1 MNEALETAYTF
12 FTEQGYNGS
21 IEEFVKLINTNTDA
35 LDLSYTLF
43 TEEGYAGSLDDFS
56 GLMGVKKKVEPDMV
70 SPLETGT
77 SQPSA
82 LSRNQRLNVGAGPE
96 KDTAIERAFG
106 KNEVTDFFG
115 DIYRA
120 WKTGAGQGATV
131 DDAIKVFASGSNV
144 SDKNLQQY
152 INAVENMESFAPS
165 EEMQDFSR
173 IYEAEGKGI
182 KGFIKGIAKNP
193 TAAIQVATSSLR
205 AMLNPASI
213 GAGAAGAGAGALA
226 GPAGVGAGAILGMT
240 GALETGLSFTEFL
253 KEELNEKSLDFTDD
267 NIRTILEDDE
277 AMGNITR
284 RSLARGATIST
295 ISALTGGLAAGVGAN
310 VGRNVALKLGTQA
323 GRAASGVAG
332 LGVQAVGGGAGEA
345 IGRAAAGQEMDV
357 AEIGFEAIGEIASPS
372 LIGTVTAVAKVPKY
386 KVNTEEVSE
395 DFVKDIIGKS
405 KNYLELD
412 NIDIEIIDNPV
423 LEAEVQKR
431 KKELLDIENYKK
443 GMSPQ
448 QLANATEEDILELV
462 SLQNELTKYNESGN
476 EAGKD
481 NAANKKAQIINK
493 LNALQE
499 PSTEKVDVQEPAADS
514 ETVGEG
520 DAQQQQPATEAPS
533 EQAETPAQPAEEVE
547 TEVEAEES
555 EVVEETYTLPEDP
568 RKAKKDFQIIDNRD
582 GSIIELDEDG
592 SNKWI
597 LRNIKTD
604 FIGTSTTKTE
614 AQQFLNN
621 TVNREGMTMD
631 YGEGEPVL
639 EEFRTQVKE
648 EVVEEVAP
656 ATNKIG
662 NFDVVIKDN
671 KIVSITKDGKKPS
684 ARSLSRVQKKILDQ
698 GLINVEE
705 GESVVFEGGE
715 EVDFSTEV
723 SIKSNNPKE
732 VAQQFERVQEKIKEQ
747 KQTSSDISLN
757 PLGVLFSIK
766 FTPESYEF
774 VTGKKLINTSPEF
787 RKTWIAKKD
796 KGGVSLEDGWAETFI
811 DNNLPIPDLVEVTD
825 FINEFQTKA
834 QFNRSLEVFT
844 PNLLTDLKNRF
855 EELTGLN
862 ASPTNIQRVID
873 ASPETTQRIAE
884 EEAVDVNVKEEKQK
898 EQAQKKLTKKEISEA
913 KKEAVEKERKKTI
926 DNRNRKN
933 ALGNIKKGKLGT
945 EETTVV
951 LKNIFTIQPKIIRA
965 AIKEGVLPAEI
976 LTRYNELAKLIG
988 QRKAVLRDLPEVRE
1002 IKKKADALYN
1012 ELIDGINK
1020 EIEEAGE
1027 AEVEEVDVEKLK
1039 SDILSMPVK
1048 INTGLDKAS
1057 RDLATK
1063 IKRLSDA
1070 DLDLLIEET
1079 EDGSQDIRKLN
1090 QLELIKK
1097 NINAGFVPAAAN
1109 DIINTIETR
1118 KDTKSLTPKF
1128 EKISTKGLQG
1138 GLRKSFFNIGRA
1150 LGLIKTGNFF
1160 EAVFKSNPKTVFDD
1174 LMGNANDTT
1183 IFEKLI
1189 RPLAAAFSQYDVQR
1203 SNVLKESIEK
1213 IEKLI
1218 AFDGNKRIE
1227 RSQNEIIKD
1236 KMKIMTYLLQLEHES
1251 NPIESNQE
1259 QNLTPPAL
1267 AFIEETIN
1275 YYIENSPAEA
1285 DVTVEMLQEI
1295 KKEFTVNGKIDLGKL
1310 KNSFSTNIN
1319 KAVDE
1324 YRKAFDNLADKTD
1337 FVSAVLRRNKVNLF
1351 NNYVK
1356 HVVLYNPSD
1365 KEAVYNAQRDKFTQK
1380 ASAKSGSIEERIPGA
1395 KALSFDPSYAL
1406 MKATDDILLD
1416 FNMTNEIRKF
1426 RMKINSL
1433 KKTEGLTPLQQQAV
1447 IALERSM
1454 EKALASTFD
1463 SINSDPS
1470 ATTTLINEIRR
1481 IGYEAA
1487 LVSAPR
1493 AVAELSSNFL
1503 FAISANPDATLD
1515 GIKNYGGV
1523 AKENGTM
1530 LNFLSNIG
1538 STEATKLA
1546 NVDEITGKLTD
1557 DLGVDKYVSKSGK
1570 AAPQLKSILL
1580 QINNY
1585 GPKQLRNFTA
1595 DLSNK
1600 ILSYPDQ
1607 MIGRPLYL
1615 GEFVRVFEQE
1625 TGIRLTED
1633 DIRKMAKG
1641 PGESKYLSQEYAE
1654 AIKKAAIA
1662 ADKQAIMST
1671 TSRNPILAIEKFKR
1685 KKDAGAFQEIY
1696 REANA
1701 FMSNFFAFEYT
1712 TARTAVNALFNQG
1725 AISNKQA
1732 LGLLLG
1738 ITMRMSMYQI
1748 IYKVLSDNVDQAF
1761 REKDEDDIDETQ
1773 EIVDETARS
1782 LTGSILTLLTR
1793 QTMGNVPFAAIA
1805 YGLERFNENNL
1816 GILRSDEEYD
1826 AFKHSIVYSQLGKKD
1841 LESENLMTNLATLF
1855 AGPYGT
1861 ILRRSERALEL
1872 IQRTQTRKT
1881 ESARQEAQDELNRNI
1896 ILDISGNAGLLP
1908 FYKDVRRII
1917 NAKRN
1922 KEYKEKQ
1929 GAMSKSELRKLNP
1942 KLYKK
1947 LYGPGSA
1954 EARLRAL
1961 KRKLKPN

>member
-1 MNEALETAYTF
+1 MNEQALQDAYSLF
-12 FTEQGYNGS
+12 SQKGYNGS
-21 IEEFVKLINTNTDA
+21 FDEFVELIYSNPDA
-35 LDLSYTLF
+35 LGDSYTLF
-43 TEEGYAGSLDDFS
+43 TEVGYAGSFEDFS
-56 GLMGVKKKVEPDMV
+56 SLMGVKKKDETEIDMV
-70 SPLETGT
+70 SELETGT

-82 LSRNQRLNVGAGPE
+82 LSRNQRLNVSAGPE

-152 INAVENMESFAPS
+152 IDAVENMESFAPS

-310 VGRNVALKLGTQA
+310 VGRNVAVKLGTQA
-323 GRAASGVAG
+323 GRAASAAAG

-412 NIDIEIIDNPV
+412 NIDIEIIDNPA
-423 LEAEVQKR
+423 LDAELQKR
-431 KKELLDIENYKK
+431 KKELLDIESYKK
-443 GMSPQ
+443 GMTPE

-462 SLQNELTKYNESGN
+462 SLQNELTEYNDSGN

-481 NAANKKAQIINK
+481 NAAKVKAQIINK

-499 PSTEKVDVQEPAADS
+499 PSTEKVDVQKPSPDS

-520 DAQQQQPATEAPS
+520 DTQQQQSTSKAPS

-547 TEVEAEES
+547 TQVEDDASEVVVIDSTDKKLEKAGFQVSNNEKSEFLQDIKDRGLEDSNFSFEVNEINEAPLITIEGIEGTSFAEES
-555 EVVEETYTLPEDP
+555 
-568 RKAKKDFQIIDNRD
+568 
-582 GSIIELDEDG
+582 
-592 SNKWI
+592 
-597 LRNIKTD
+597 
-604 FIGTSTTKTE
+604 
-614 AQQFLNN
+614 
-621 TVNREGMTMD
+621 
-631 YGEGEPVL
+631 
-639 EEFRTQVKE
+639 
-648 EVVEEVAP
+648 
-656 ATNKIG
+656 
-662 NFDVVIKDN
+662 
-671 KIVSITKDGKKPS
+671 
-684 ARSLSRVQKKILDQ
+684 
-698 GLINVEE
+698 
-705 GESVVFEGGE
+705 FEGGPTADITVTYTNPDGTTESFDSTVALEPFVETEQVTQE
-715 EVDFSTEV
+715 EVTAPVKIEGKNYTIENNKVSEIKGSPNTKRNTAKKIIKTGELNVDEGEQSPNPGESTIPRDLATNIQV
-723 SIKSNNPKE
+723 IQKN
-732 VAQQFERVQEKIKEQ
+732 IKEATQ
-747 KQTSSDISLN
+747 DIESIGAGLESLF
-757 PLGVLFSIK
+757 GTK
-766 FTPESYEF
+766 FTPASIRRYFGLSSSELGSGF
-774 VTGKKLINTSPEF
+774 IQ
-787 RKTWIAKKD
+787 TWVATKE
-796 KGGVSLEDGWAETFI
+796 KGGVDLEDGFI
-811 DNNLPIPDLVEVTD
+811 DDNGNEFTSDQVAEFIQDNPSKKVFQDKFKGTLKEDLVLEKEKFSEVTGLPATPAIID
-825 FINEFQTKA
+825 AVINAPTQEEIQRQAEDVVA
-834 QFNRSLEVFT
+834 QSA
-844 PNLLTDLKNRF
+844 F
-855 EELTGLN
+855 EEEM
-862 ASPTNIQRVID
+862 ASQQKTKKQ
-873 ASPETTQRIAE
+873 QAE
-884 EEAVDVNVKEEKQK
+884 EIKQ
-898 EQAQKKLTKKEISEA
+898 A

-945 EETTVV
+945 EGTTVV
-951 LKNIFTIQPKIIRA
+951 LKNIFTINPKDIRA

-988 QRKAVLRDLPEVRE
+988 QRKAVLLNLPEVRE
-1002 IKKKADALYN
+1002 VKKKADALYN

-1020 EIEEAGE
+1020 EIEEAGDT
-1027 AEVEEVDVEKLK
+1027 EVEQVDVDKLK

-1079 EDGSQDIRKLN
+1079 EDGTQDVRKLN

-1118 KDTKSLTPKF
+1118 KDTKSLAPKV

-1138 GLRKSFFNIGRA
+1138 GLRKAFFNIRRA

-1183 IFEKLI
+1183 IFEKLL
-1189 RPLAAAFSQYDVQR
+1189 RPLAAAFSQYDVER
-1203 SNVLKESIEK
+1203 SNVLKESIEA

-1218 AFDGNKRIE
+1218 AFDGGKTIE
-1227 RSQNEIIKD
+1227 RSQNEITKD

-1259 QNLTPPAL
+1259 QDLTPPAL
-1267 AFIEETIN
+1267 AFIEETIKF
-1275 YYIENSPAEA
+1275 YIDTAPAE
-1285 DVTVEMLQEI
+1285 DVVAMKMLNDI
-1295 KKEFTVNGKIDLGKL
+1295 KKEFTVDGKIDLSKL
-1310 KNSFSTNIN
+1310 KNSFSSNIN
-1319 KAVDE
+1319 KAVEE

-1337 FVSAVLRRNKVNLF
+1337 FVSAILRRNKVNLF

-1356 HVVLYNPSD
+1356 HVVLYSD
-1365 KEAVYNAQRDKFTQK
+1365 KDKSDAMYNLQKEKFTQK
-1380 ASAKSGSIEERIPGA
+1380 SSTKSGSIEERTKGA
-1395 KALSFDPSYAL
+1395 KALNFDPSYAL

-1416 FNMTNEIRKF
+1416 FYMTNEIRKF

-1433 KKTEGLTPLQQQAV
+1433 RKIENLNPLQQQAV
-1447 IALERSM
+1447 NALEGSM

-1470 ATTTLINEIRR
+1470 ATTTLINQIRR

-1515 GIKNYGGV
+1515 GINNFGEV
-1523 AKENGTM
+1523 SKENGTM
-1530 LNFLSNIG
+1530 LNFLSNIN

-1546 NVDEITGKLTD
+1546 NVDEIKGKLVD
-1557 DLGVDKYVSKSGK
+1557 DLGVEKYTSQSGK
-1570 AAPQLKSILL
+1570 AAPQLKNIML
-1580 QINNY
+1580 QILNY

-1615 GEFVRVFEQE
+1615 GEFVRVFEEE

-1633 DIRKMAKG
+1633 NIREIAKG

-1654 AIKKAAIA
+1654 AINNSAIA

-1671 TSRNPILAIEKFKR
+1671 TSRNPILAIEKFKNNP
-1685 KKDAGAFQEIY
+1685 KASVAAQVY
-1696 REANA
+1696 QQANA

-1712 TARTAVNALFNQG
+1712 TARTAVNALFNEG
-1725 AISNKQA
+1725 AISEKQA

-1738 ITMRMSMYQI
+1738 ITLRMSMYQI

-1761 REKDEDDIDETQ
+1761 REKDDDDIDEVQ
-1773 EIVDETARS
+1773 ELVDETKRS

-1816 GILRSDEEYD
+1816 GGLRSDEDYD

-1841 LESENLMTNLATLF
+1841 LESENLMTNFARLF

-1861 ILRRSERALEL
+1861 ILRRAERNFEL
-1872 IQRTQTRKT
+1872 AQRTQTRKT
-1881 ESARQEAQDELNRNI
+1881 ESAKQRAEEELTANML
-1896 ILDISGNAGLLP
+1896 LDISGNAGLLP

-1922 KEYKEKQ
+1922 KEYKQKQ
-1929 GAMSKSELRKLNP
+1929 SELSKSELRKLNP

-1954 EARLRAL
+1954 DARLRAL
-1961 KRKLKPN
+1961 KRKLKSN